1 VFDRLVADDEQ
12 KLRYK
17 DFRLMG
23 KEEGLERRLDVEPGR
38 VVELTS
44 MKEFAASLEN
54 DPVIYEWWRV
64 KMGFTES

>member
-1 VFDRLVADDEQ
+1 
-12 KLRYK
+12 
-17 DFRLMG
+17 MG
-23 KEEGLERRLDVEPGR
+23 KDEVLEGRLDVEPGR